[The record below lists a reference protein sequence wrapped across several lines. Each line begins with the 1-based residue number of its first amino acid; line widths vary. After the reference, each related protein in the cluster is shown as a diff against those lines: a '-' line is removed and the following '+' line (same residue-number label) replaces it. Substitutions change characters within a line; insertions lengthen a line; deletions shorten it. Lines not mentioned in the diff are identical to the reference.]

1 MRREQ
6 DQPETEYNKAPLNAG
21 SLGRLLKLALPY
33 KNMLIGAGALVLV
46 STGISLSIPLISR
59 QILDKV
65 LISHDIGL
73 LDKLALGMIALIL
86 LGAVIGY
93 AQSLLVA
100 IAGNR
105 VIQDIRQK
113 LFAHLQRLPV
123 SYFDQNRSGDLA
135 SYLSNDVTQ
144 LQSSLTDDLVR
155 LIGNLVTLVGGV
167 ALAVHIDWKLTL
179 VVVLMMMA
187 VSSFFFVFGKQLRT
201 MNRATLDALSEA
213 MGAITEA
220 LANIRLVKAFARE
233 RFEDSRVHDGLG
245 KVFKLSM
252 KASYIEGGFGTVGF
266 SGFILVM
273 MGVLWYGGRNVMNG
287 SLSAGSLLGF
297 FMTIMII
304 SGPIATLAMQYARL
318 QRAVGAADR
327 LFQILDESPEAPDLA
342 DAVAFPKG
350 LGSVEFRELAF
361 SYKPDQPVLQGLNL
375 LAPAGKTTAL
385 VGASGAGKTT
395 LSSLLYRFYDPQAGE
410 ILIDGVPIS
419 RIKRQSLRENIGI
432 VPQEPILFNGTI
444 RDNIRYGKL
453 DATDAE
459 VERAAK
465 IANVEEFIG
474 GLTDGYDTKLGER
487 GITLSGGQ
495 RQRVAIARAVL
506 KDPKIL
512 VLDEATSAL
521 DTKSEMLVRE
531 ALERLMRNRTTL
543 VIAHRLTTIQNAD
556 QIAVMD
562 AGKVVEIGT
571 HAALLTDG
579 GKYAELQGFALLGA
593 NEGDI
598 AEETATKKE
607 VLLVAF

>member
-1 MRREQ
+1 MRRER

-33 KNMLIGAGALVLV
+33 KNILIGAGALVLV
-46 STGISLSIPLISR
+46 STGISLSIPLISQ
-59 QILDKV
+59 QILDRV
-65 LISHDIGL
+65 LKSHDIGL
-73 LDKLALGMIALIL
+73 LDKLALGTITLIL

-113 LFAHLQRLPV
+113 LFVHLQRLPV

-187 VSSFFFVFGKQLRT
+187 VSSFFFIFGKQLRT
-201 MNRATLDALSEA
+201 MNRATLDALSEV
-213 MGAITEA
+213 MGGITEA

-233 RFEDSRVHDGLG
+233 KFEDSRVDAGLG

-327 LFQILDESPEAPDLA
+327 LFQILDEAPEALDKA
-342 DAVAFPKG
+342 EAVAFPKG
-350 LGSVEFRELAF
+350 LGSVEFRAISF

-375 LAPAGKTTAL
+375 LAPAGKVTAL

-395 LSSLLYRFYDPQAGE
+395 LSSLLYRFYDPQSGE
-410 ILIDGVPIS
+410 ILIDGVSIS
-419 RIKRQSLRENIGI
+419 RIKRQLLRENIGI

-465 IANVEEFIG
+465 IANVEEFID

-512 VLDEATSAL
+512 ILDEATSAL

-531 ALERLMRNRTTL
+531 ALERLMHNRTTL

-571 HAALLTDG
+571 HEALLADG
-579 GKYAELQGFALLGA
+579 GKYAELQGFVLLGTSEGEISEEIGAKKEALLA
-593 NEGDI
+593 
-598 AEETATKKE
+598 
-607 VLLVAF
+607 AF

>member
-1 MRREQ
+1 MRRER

-33 KNMLIGAGALVLV
+33 KNILIGAGALVLV
-46 STGISLSIPLISR
+46 STGISLSIPLISQ
-59 QILDKV
+59 QILDRV
-65 LISHDIGL
+65 LKSHDIGL
-73 LDKLALGMIALIL
+73 LDKLALGTITLIL

-187 VSSFFFVFGKQLRT
+187 VSSFFFIFGKQLRT
-201 MNRATLDALSEA
+201 MNRATLDALSEV
-213 MGAITEA
+213 MGGITEA

-233 RFEDSRVHDGLG
+233 KFEDSRVDAGLG

-327 LFQILDESPEAPDLA
+327 LFQILDEAPEAPDKA
-342 DAVAFPKG
+342 EAVAFPKG
-350 LGSVEFRELAF
+350 LGSVEFRAISF

-375 LAPAGKTTAL
+375 LAPAGKVTAL

-395 LSSLLYRFYDPQAGE
+395 LSSLLYRFYDPQSGE
-410 ILIDGVPIS
+410 ILIDGVSIS
-419 RIKRQSLRENIGI
+419 RIKRQLLRENIGI

-465 IANVEEFIG
+465 IANVEEFID

-531 ALERLMRNRTTL
+531 ALERLMHNRTTL

-571 HAALLTDG
+571 HEALLANS
-579 GKYAELQGFALLGA
+579 GKYAELQGFALLGTS
-593 NEGDI
+593 EGEI
-598 AEETATKKE
+598 SEEIGAKKE
-607 VLLVAF
+607 ALLAAF